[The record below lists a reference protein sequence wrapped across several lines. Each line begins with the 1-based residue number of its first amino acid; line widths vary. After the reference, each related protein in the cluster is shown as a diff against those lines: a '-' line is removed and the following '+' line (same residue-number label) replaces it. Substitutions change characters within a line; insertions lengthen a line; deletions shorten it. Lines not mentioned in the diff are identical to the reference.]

1 MGRGRT
7 TPRYIGLDL
16 HSRYVHGCEWN
27 PDASPKHRERHF
39 RFSTTPEGWT
49 QLIPQLDAECRVA
62 LEVTDCA
69 FEVYDRLAPHAGQVL
84 LANSLELKR
93 LGSGRHT
100 DRVDAARLAKMLAL
114 GAVPAVWVPP
124 QPMREVRRLLAYRA
138 KLVLTRQRFG
148 HQAKTVLARHGHR
161 VPHNADVARWLT
173 PELVATL
180 PAVDQLVLD
189 SAVRQWT
196 AVGTELGRID
206 AEIATRVADVPAVS
220 LLLTITGVGIVTA
233 AALWA
238 ILGTPERF
246 PGPRQLTRYVGFDAS
261 IIQSGEHYRQGR
273 ISKNGSA
280 LLRTL
285 LVEAANVLAHH
296 DVGPLRQFYL
306 RTKRR
311 LGHQKAI
318 VALARKLLIVAW
330 RMLLTGEVYRAAK
343 PKAIARKQRLLRKL
357 TLRLDAPAVPTA
369 RVSGPPADH
378 AAHRHRSRD
387 RTPVP
392 A

>member
-1 MGRGRT
+1 M
-7 TPRYIGLDL
+7 PRCIGLDL

-27 PDASPKHRERHF
+27 PDAPAKHRERHF
-39 RFSTTPEGWT
+39 RFPTTPDGWA
-49 QLIPQLDAECRVA
+49 QLIPQLDAECHVA

-69 FEVYDRLAPHAGQVL
+69 FEVYDRLAPHAGQVV
-84 LANSLELKR
+84 LANPLELKR

-114 GAVPAVWVPP
+114 GTVPTVWVPP

-161 VPHNADVARWLT
+161 VPHNVDVARWLT
-173 PELVATL
+173 SELVAAL
-180 PAVDQLVLD
+180 PAVDRLVLD
-189 SAVRQWT
+189 SAMHQWT
-196 AVGTELGRID
+196 AVGAELGRIE
-206 AEIATRVADVPAVS
+206 AEIATRVADIPAVS
-220 LLLTITGVGIVTA
+220 LLLTITGVGVVTA

-246 PGPRQLTRYVGFDAS
+246 AGPRKITRYVGFDAS
-261 IIQSGEHYRQGR
+261 IEQSGETHRLGR
-273 ISKNGSA
+273 ISKNGSP

-311 LGHQKAI
+311 LGHQKAV
-318 VALARKLLIVAW
+318 VAVARKLLIVAW

-343 PKAIARKQRLLRKL
+343 PKAIARKRRLLHKL
-357 TLRLDAPAVPTA
+357 TLRLSTPADPSAHGTVP
-369 RVSGPPADH
+369 SPPA
-378 AAHRHRSRD
+378 SRATRRRGSKE